1 MVILNF
7 KINKTILFRVFVA
20 IIIIVALIVL
30 LFSIYCFT
38 QNTYFASNNC
48 MPSSDILD
56 IPSNQYTNVLKEI
69 YENTDNYLGKTIQA
83 NRIYL

>member
-7 KINKTILFRVFVA
+7 KVNKALLFRFFIA
-20 IIIIVALIVL
+20 IILLTSFIVL
-30 LFSIYCFT
+30 LFSIYRFVK
-38 QNTYFASNNC
+38 NTYLASNSC
-48 MPSSDILD
+48 VSDSNILD

-69 YENTDNYLGKTIQA
+69 YENADNYLGKTIQA